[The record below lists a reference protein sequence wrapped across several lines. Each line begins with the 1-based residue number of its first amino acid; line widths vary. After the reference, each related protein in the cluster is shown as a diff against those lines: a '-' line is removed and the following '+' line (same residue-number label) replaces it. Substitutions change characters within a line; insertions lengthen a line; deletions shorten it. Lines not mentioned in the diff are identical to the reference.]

1 MFKDAAARAIPQR
14 ADSEETRRQILE
26 TALSLFR
33 ERGLDAT
40 TMRDIA
46 AGAGLA
52 LGAAYYY
59 FKGKEAIVGAYY
71 SYVQDE
77 HRVRARAAFDQAGTL
92 RERLRAALH
101 TKIDIVKDDQGL
113 LRALFRF
120 GGEPDHPLSWF
131 GPASR
136 EQTPAER

>member
-1 MFKDAAARAIPQR
+1 MFKDAADRAVPRRQ
-14 ADSEETRRQILE
+14 ASAETRRQILE
-26 TALSLFR
+26 TALALFR

-71 SYVQDE
+71 DYVQHE
-77 HRVRARAAFDQAGTL
+77 HRCGRGPPSNRPARCATGCAPPFTARST
-92 RERLRAALH
+92 
-101 TKIDIVKDDQGL
+101 
-113 LRALFRF
+113 
-120 GGEPDHPLSWF
+120 S
-131 GPASR
+131 
-136 EQTPAER
+136 